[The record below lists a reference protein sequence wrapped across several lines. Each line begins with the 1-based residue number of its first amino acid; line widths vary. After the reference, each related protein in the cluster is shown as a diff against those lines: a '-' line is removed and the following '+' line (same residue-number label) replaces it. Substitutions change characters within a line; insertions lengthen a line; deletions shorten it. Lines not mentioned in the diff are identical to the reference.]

1 MPTPTPMTPTKP
13 VAPGATKPQGP
24 VAPGQQPG
32 QTNQQDPNNPNQNP
46 DEIIKGPGERAYS
59 LKTQK
64 DPNGSFHVFAKN
76 EMEAKAKYQQMGAP
90 MGTVAQA
97 IEVKEDNAMT
107 YQERVAQF
115 HETSFPTLED
125 AIVGTLHNHLLEN
138 GVDFYVDGA
147 IKTTSKQT
155 AMDIVETLQQFSN
168 DFIPFFVESNGEYIV
183 KVGTL
188 EEDTLVEAE
197 VGMPDPTQISVRQNA
212 AGSFKVYVG
221 ENVADTFDSIK
232 GATKFVQT
240 LVSET
245 RAQFDELDE
254 MFQYTIGV
262 SMVNE
267 GKKKMAK
274 EGNAFDWKSN
284 KDDDK
289 PKVGDK
295 KRTSKGEVEYTKT
308 GMIHRARKDY
318 GGADSEETTTADGKD
333 PATGEK
339 RGRGRPR
346 TRPLPDPDAPK
357 RGRGRPKKVK
367 EAQAS
372 LSTLKKQVNETLRKI
387 DSLSESQ
394 RNNPKVAEV
403 VQKLHESVTKAV
415 AAARML

>member
-1 MPTPTPMTPTKP
+1 MPTPTPMTPAKP
-13 VAPGATKPQGP
+13 VAPGATKPQGTT
-24 VAPGQQPG
+24 APGQQQG
-32 QTNQQDPNNPNQNP
+32 QQNPNNPNQGAE
-46 DEIIKGPGERAYS
+46 EIVKGPGEKAFS

-97 IEVKEDNAMT
+97 IEVKEDTAMT

-115 HETSFPTLED
+115 HESSFPTLES
-125 AIVGTLHNHLLEN
+125 AIVQTLHDHLLEN

-147 IKTTSKQT
+147 IKTRSQQT
-155 AMDIVETLQQFSN
+155 ALDIVETLQQFST
-168 DFIPFFVESNGEYIV
+168 DFIPFVVESDGEYTI

-188 EEDTLVEAE
+188 EEDTLLEDE
-197 VGMPDPTQISVRQNA
+197 VNLPDPTRISVRQNA
-212 AGSFKVYVG
+212 AGAFKVYVG
-221 ENVADTFDSIK
+221 EDVADTFDSIK
-232 GATKFVQT
+232 GASKYIQT

-262 SMVNE
+262 TMVNE

-274 EGNAFDWKSN
+274 EGNAFDWKN
-284 KDDDK
+284 KEDDDK
-289 PKVGDK
+289 PKVGSK

-308 GMIHRARKDY
+308 GLIHRARQNY
-318 GGADSEETTTADGKD
+318 GGADEEDTEDGKD

-346 TRPLPDPDAPK
+346 TRPLPDPNAPK
-357 RGRGRPKKVK
+357 RGRGRPKKVR
-367 EAQAS
+367 EAQQS
-372 LSTLKKQVNETLRKI
+372 LSILKKQVKETLQKI
-387 DSLSESQ
+387 ESLSESQ

-403 VQKLHESVTKAV
+403 VQKLHESVSKAV
-415 AAARML
+415 VAARML

>member
-1 MPTPTPMTPTKP
+1 MPTPTPMTPAKP
-13 VAPGATKPQGP
+13 IAPGATKPQGTT
-24 VAPGQQPG
+24 APGAPNQQNANTPG
-32 QTNQQDPNNPNQNP
+32 QNS
-46 DEIIKGPGERAYS
+46 DEVVRNPGEKIYS

-64 DPNGSFHVFAKN
+64 DPNGSMTVFAKN

-97 IEVKEDNAMT
+97 IEVKEDKAMT

-115 HETSFPTLED
+115 HESSFPTLED
-125 AIVGTLHNHLLEN
+125 AIVGTLHDHLLEN

-147 IKTTSKQT
+147 IKTRSQQT
-155 AMDIVETLQQFSN
+155 ALDIVETLQQFST
-168 DFIPFFVESNGEYIV
+168 DFIPFVVESDGEYII

-188 EEDTLVEAE
+188 EEDTLLEDE
-197 VGMPDPTQISVRQNA
+197 VNLPDPTRISVKQNA
-212 AGSFKVYVG
+212 AGAFKVYVG
-221 ENVADTFDSIK
+221 EDVADTFDSIK
-232 GATKFVQT
+232 SASKYIQT

-274 EGNAFDWKSN
+274 EGNAFDWKN
-284 KDDDK
+284 KEDDDK

-308 GMIHRARKDY
+308 GLIHRARQNY
-318 GGADSEETTTADGKD
+318 GGADSEEDTADGKD

-372 LSTLKKQVNETLRKI
+372 LSNLKKQVKETLRKI
-387 DSLSESQ
+387 ESLSESQ
-394 RNNPKVAEV
+394 RSNPKVAEV
-403 VQKLHESVTKAV
+403 VQRLHESVTKAV